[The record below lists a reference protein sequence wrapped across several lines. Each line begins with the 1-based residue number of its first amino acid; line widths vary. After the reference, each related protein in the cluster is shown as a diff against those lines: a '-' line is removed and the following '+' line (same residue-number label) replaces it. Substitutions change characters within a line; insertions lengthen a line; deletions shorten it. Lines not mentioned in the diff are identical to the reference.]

1 VVYDEGNQPAMQG
14 IMAAVKYLEQN
25 TNEGVMIGNQ
35 VTMTVKK
42 GEDIEATVNQTC
54 DRVDAMLDSN
64 EAPHI
69 VLDATTTGMMS
80 ETIKSFTR
88 ALALPTLSATYGQ
101 EGDIREWRD
110 LSEME
115 EKYLIQLMPPGDVI
129 VQSIRDIVA
138 SQNMTNAGIIYDHT
152 FVMDHKYK
160 SLLMNLPCRHIMTMA
175 EDTEAGLRKQTKRLM
190 DADIVNFFAVGSQ
203 ETISRILDAATAN
216 DLFGR
221 KYAWYA
227 VSKGDEDIQCS
238 CKNSTVVFLRPQ
250 TTPDT
255 RGRLTMLQRDFDLT
269 AEPIIDSAFYFDFA
283 IRGLKAA
290 ARMAEMGKYDNF
302 NYIKC
307 EAFDEDNPPV
317 RDDFDLMDALM
328 KVSLLWLCG
337 SWGVALTPGLWL
349 WLMGC
354 GCGSWGVVVAH
365 GVWLWL
371 MGCGCGSWGVVVAH
385 GVWLWL
391 MGYGCGSWGVV
402 VAHRVWLWLMGCVV
416 VAHGV
421 WLWLMGCGCGLW
433 GVVVAY
439 GLWLWLM
446 GCGSGSWT
454 VALAHGVW
462 LWLMGCGSGS
472 WTVALA
478 LGLWLWLM
486 GCVVVAHGVSMTNT
500 WADVKWNR
508 NGENM
513 LDTTLTIDKFK
524 ILAGQTAERKTLGMA
539 KAGMPHGQL
548 VFTAGQSLTEFQVV
562 TVYRVT
568 TVQQP
573 PFIMKRMNE
582 DGEEEFYGYC
592 IDLINEIKQIVEFEY
607 EIYEAPDGK
616 FGNMNEKEEW
626 NGMVLELMEKRAD
639 IALAPLS
646 VMAERENV
654 VDFTVPYYD
663 LVGITILMKKPKVPT
678 SLFKFL
684 TVLEPE
690 VWVCILFAYGFT
702 SVLLYIF
709 DRYSPYSYQNNKDKY
724 KDDDEKREFTFKECL
739 WFCMTSLTPQG
750 GGEAPKNLSGRLV
763 AATWWLFGFII
774 IASYT
779 ANLAA
784 FLTVSRLDTPIESLD
799 DLSNQYKVQYAPMN
813 GSSTMTYFER
823 MAYIE
828 HKFYEIWKDMSL
840 NDSLSNVERAKLAVW
855 DYPVS
860 DKYTKMWQS
869 MQESGL
875 PDGIQAAIE
884 RVRKSTSS
892 SEGFAY
898 IGEATEI
905 RYAILTSCDVMSVGD
920 EFSRK
925 PFAIGV
931 TKGSPLKDQL
941 SGAIL
946 KLLNQRKLETL
957 KERWW
962 NQNPEKK
969 VCEKDDDQSDGISIE
984 NIGGVFIVI
993 FVGIGLACVTL
1004 AFEYWW
1010 YKHRKGPRVTD
1021 SAKVLSVRPTDQK
1034 AGFGTDKSNFNT
1046 EYNGGEA
1053 GYDIAPVAGPW

>member
-1 VVYDEGNQPAMQG
+1 
-14 IMAAVKYLEQN
+14 
-25 TNEGVMIGNQ
+25 
-35 VTMTVKK
+35 
-42 GEDIEATVNQTC
+42 
-54 DRVDAMLDSN
+54 
-64 EAPHI
+64 
-69 VLDATTTGMMS
+69 
-80 ETIKSFTR
+80 
-88 ALALPTLSATYGQ
+88 
-101 EGDIREWRD
+101 
-110 LSEME
+110 ME

-328 KVSLLWLCG
+328 K
-337 SWGVALTPGLWL
+337 
-349 WLMGC
+349 
-354 GCGSWGVVVAH
+354 
-365 GVWLWL
+365 
-371 MGCGCGSWGVVVAH
+371 
-385 GVWLWL
+385 
-391 MGYGCGSWGVV
+391 
-402 VAHRVWLWLMGCVV
+402 
-416 VAHGV
+416 
-421 WLWLMGCGCGLW
+421 
-433 GVVVAY
+433 
-439 GLWLWLM
+439 
-446 GCGSGSWT
+446 
-454 VALAHGVW
+454 
-462 LWLMGCGSGS
+462 
-472 WTVALA
+472 
-478 LGLWLWLM
+478 
-486 GCVVVAHGVSMTNT
+486 VSMTNT

-898 IGEATEI
+898 IGDATDI
-905 RYAILTSCDVMSVGD
+905 RYLVLTNCDLQIVGE

-925 PFAIGV
+925 PYAIAV
-931 TKGSPLKDQL
+931 QQGSPLKDQFND
-941 SGAIL
+941 AIL

-1046 EYNGGEA
+1046 EYKLVFFFN
-1053 GYDIAPVAGPW
+1053 